1 MKQRKNTVTLAL
13 CQMHVKAGR
22 VAENIRTAESMI
34 ARAAKRGADAAVLPE
49 MWPTGFDFSRMDEY
63 RRSAELKGLSK
74 RTSQLAESLKVHL
87 AAGSWLHFTRDGKKP
102 GAWNRAHFFAKDG
115 RLIAHYDKIHLFP
128 PMLEDRFLR
137 PGRKPRVFNSILGR
151 TAPAI
156 CFDLRFPELFRTCA
170 LKGAAFFVINA
181 AWPAERVDMML
192 ELARAR
198 AIENQCF
205 VALAN
210 CCGKTGKETFGG
222 RSCVFAPGGRT
233 VFIAPAKRSGVYLA
247 KVDLS
252 EVVRCRKAFPALKFY
267 RRDIKWL

>member
-1 MKQRKNTVTLAL
+1 MKQRKNIVTLAL
-13 CQMHVKAGR
+13 CQMKVNLGR

-34 ARAAKRGADAAVLPE
+34 TRAAERGADVAVLPE

-74 RTSQLAESLKVHL
+74 RTSQLAKSLKVHV
-87 AAGSWLHFTRDGKKP
+87 AAGSWLHFTRDRKRP
-102 GAWNRAHFFAKDG
+102 GACNRAHFFAKDG

-128 PMLEDRFLR
+128 PMLEDRFLQ

-151 TAPAI
+151 TTPAI

-181 AWPAERVDMML
+181 AWPAERIDMML

-210 CCGKTGKETFGG
+210 CCGKTGKEIFGG
-222 RSCVFAPGGRT
+222 RSCAFAPSGET
-233 VFIAPAKRSGVYLA
+233 IFIAPAKKSGVYL
-247 KVDLS
+247 VEINLG
-252 EVVRCRKAFPALKFY
+252 EVSRCRGQRP
-267 RRDIKWL
+267 